1 MVEISGDRGLPGPRV
16 SVEFLP
22 VNREEC
28 RTLIDNWGQIAFAD
42 PEGGKRHADRCLEL
56 VASLGYPPDLYAR
69 ALTIHASS
77 CRLLGDLS
85 AADLSY
91 SRALRIYETL
101 WGADRSLV
109 LDEADLHRR
118 LAYLR
123 MQQQRPDEALHH
135 ARFAVQIF
143 TVAAMRHELGQAL
156 AALGW
161 VQLEMKSS
169 RAPAT
174 LSHALAYLDDTNSVN
189 DRLAVLYNLAY
200 AFTLFEEP
208 DPKQLTSMLSCVT
221 QARLCARSRRRPAG
235 TRYLAGFRRKT
246 PADALMRFLQGRI
259 LVLLG
264 QHEEARRLLETARE
278 DLTLLEMPF
287 DVAAASLELAECYL
301 WLADHERWPRIETL
315 CREVLTL
322 LASVPQAAEAIAA
335 YQLLERATAG
345 RSLRALRKQLV
356 GARQKV
362 GRRT

>member
-1 MVEISGDRGLPGPRV
+1 MD
-16 SVEFLP
+16 
-22 VNREEC
+22 REEC
-28 RTLIDNWGQIAFAD
+28 RSFLDQWGRIAAAD
-42 PEGGKRHADRCLEL
+42 PLEGRQHAAWGLKL
-56 VASLGYPPDLYAR
+56 VAALDYPPDLYAR
-69 ALTIHASS
+69 ALTIHGSS
-77 CRLLGDLS
+77 CRLLGDLV
-85 AADLSY
+85 AADSSY
-91 SRALRIYETL
+91 TQALRIYETL
-101 WGADRSLV
+101 GGTDRDLV
-109 LDEADLHRR
+109 LDEADLNRR

-123 MQQQRPDEALHH
+123 MQQRRPEEALRC
-135 ARFAVQIF
+135 AGWAIRIF
-143 TVAAMRHELGQAL
+143 SAAGERH
-156 AALGW
+156 ALGKALSALGG
-161 VQLEMKSS
+161 VQLEMGSPK
-169 RAPAT
+169 AIAT
-174 LSHALAYLDDTNSVN
+174 LGRALHALDLSRSHNAVLT
-189 DRLAVLYNLAY
+189 VLYNLAY
-200 AFTLFEEP
+200 AFTIFEDP
-208 DPKQLTSMLSCVT
+208 DPKQLTSVLSCLT
-221 QARLCARSRRRPAG
+221 QARLCARSRRRPAE

-246 PADALMRFLQGRI
+246 PADALIRFLQGRI